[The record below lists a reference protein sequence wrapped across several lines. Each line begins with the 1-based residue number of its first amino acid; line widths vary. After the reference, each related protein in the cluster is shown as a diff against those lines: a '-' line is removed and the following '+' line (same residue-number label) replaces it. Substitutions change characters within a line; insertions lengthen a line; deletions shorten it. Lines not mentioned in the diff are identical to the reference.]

1 MSSATPDAQ
10 PPEFAARWRWLRP
23 RSLAV
28 GFFAGLLNA
37 MVGIGGGIVIVPGL
51 IFVAKLQTRQAIAT
65 SLGAIIFLSGFA
77 LTIHLL
83 VEGFHHS
90 VPGLVLL
97 LVGGFLGAQG
107 GGIVLNRT
115 PQRVVLM
122 IFSSITLLFS
132 AQLIATTLDLLPV
145 LLAAPQEPPLWG
157 YPLIGV
163 MAGFFS
169 GLLGIGGGGMVIL
182 GFALLFQ
189 VPVLGGIPLALS
201 TNVVNA
207 ASGVLAQWRR
217 GLVQWPQV
225 WRLVPAALVGIG
237 LGTVGAQVLPA
248 DVLRIVFAF
257 FFGYMGLRVL
267 LRTLWPS
274 ASETA
279 TPNSR

>member
-1 MSSATPDAQ
+1 MSSATPD
-10 PPEFAARWRWLRP
+10 EVLSAAAGRWRWLRP

-65 SLGAIIFLSGFA
+65 SLGAIMFLSGFA

-97 LVGGFLGAQG
+97 LGAGFLGAQG
-107 GGIVLNRT
+107 GGIVLNHT
-115 PQRVVLM
+115 PQRIVLRT
-122 IFSSITLLFS
+122 FSTVTLLFS
-132 AQLIATTLDLLPV
+132 AQLIAMTLDLIPA
-145 LLAAPQEPPLWG
+145 LLVAPQAPPLWG

-163 MAGFFS
+163 IAGFFS

-182 GFALLFQ
+182 GFALVFQ
-189 VPVLGGIPLALS
+189 VPVLGGLPLALS
-201 TNVVNA
+201 VNVANA
-207 ASGVLAQWRR
+207 TSGVIAQRGK
-217 GLVQWPQV
+217 GLVQWREV

-237 LGTVGAQVLPA
+237 AGTIGAQVLPA
-248 DVLRIVFAF
+248 DTLRIVFAF
-257 FFGYMGLRVL
+257 FFGLMGLRVL
-267 LRTLWPS
+267 VRTLRP
-274 ASETA
+274 T
-279 TPNSR
+279 TP